1 MTNNYNLFD
10 VLRSVL
16 KWKKTIIAIS
26 FLAALGT
33 AIYSFFLMDNF
44 YQATTQFYAASP
56 DLAKPEP
63 VGMMSGDRDY
73 YGEDEDIDRVLSLAE
88 SSQITSYLIKKYD
101 LYEHYDIDTSHIK
114 APFFVAKK
122 LAKLYKVTRTKYGAI
137 QLALE
142 DKDRTLCATMVN
154 DARNQINSMAQV
166 LIKDGQ
172 RIQISRFEDNIKAK
186 ESEITMLGDS
196 LQKLRAKYS
205 IYNTV
210 TQSEVLPELV
220 AKAKS
225 KLIRTETKLRL
236 LAKANVPR
244 DTLIYLESEVEG
256 LKYEVEGLN
265 GALVTFNKGMSVIQ
279 VLTEQ
284 HEESRSQIALDKER
298 LKQLQAVY
306 NSDFKAIYVIEAG
319 VEPVVKS
326 RPGRTILVLS
336 VAIVAFVFSVLGAL
350 LLEAYRDINWKE
362 VLDAN

>member
-1 MTNNYNLFD
+1 MSNTYNLFD

-16 KWKKTIIAIS
+16 KWKKTILAIS

-33 AIYSFFLMDNF
+33 AIGSFFFMDNY

-73 YGEDEDIDRVLSLAE
+73 YGEEEDIDRVLSLAE
-88 SSQITSYLIKKYD
+88 SSQITSYLINKYN

-122 LAKLYKVTRTKYGAI
+122 LAKLYKVKRTKYGAI
-137 QLALE
+137 QISLE
-142 DKDRTLCATMVN
+142 DKERTLCATMVN
-154 DARNQINSMAQV
+154 DARDKINSMAQV

-172 RIQISRFEDNIKAK
+172 RIQISRFEENIKAK
-186 ESEITMLGDS
+186 DAEITLLGDT
-196 LQKLRAKYS
+196 LQKLRAEYN
-205 IYNTV
+205 IYNTI
-210 TQSEVLPELV
+210 TQSEILPELV

-236 LAKANVPR
+236 LADANVPR

-256 LKYEVEGLN
+256 LKYEVDGLN
-265 GALVTFNKGMSVIQ
+265 GALKRFNEGMSLIQ
-279 VLTEQ
+279 VLTEE

-298 LKQLQAVY
+298 LKQLQAVF
-306 NSDFKAIYVIEAG
+306 NADFKAIYVIEQG

-326 RPGRTILVLS
+326 RPRRTILVLS
-336 VAIVAFVFSVLGAL
+336 AGIIAFVFSVLGAL